1 MTQGSNKGWLEKNWK
16 WVLPVGCVGTL
27 LVVAALIVSLAV
39 ALFSMFRSSDVYAG
53 ALEQAIR
60 HPEVIAA
67 LGEPVEP
74 GWMVSGSM
82 SVTAAPGEADLAIP
96 LGGPNGQGGLYVVG
110 EKSAGEWTFER
121 LEVRIDGQPDRIDLL
136 NP

>member
-82 SVTAAPGEADLAIP
+82 SVTAASGEADLAIP
-96 LGGPNGQGGLYVVG
+96 LGGPNGKGVLYVVG